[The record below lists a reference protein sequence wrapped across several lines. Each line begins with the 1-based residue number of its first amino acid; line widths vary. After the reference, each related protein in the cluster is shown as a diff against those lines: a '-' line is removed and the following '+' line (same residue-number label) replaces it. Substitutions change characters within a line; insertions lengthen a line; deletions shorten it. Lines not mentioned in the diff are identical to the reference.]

1 MTMYRIVSLLM
12 SWAVDHIQLLF
23 VIMLSVC
30 TAGSIIL
37 FRRVKED
44 IREMNRDFD
53 KEKYQRKNNRN
64 KRYRK

>member
-1 MTMYRIVSLLM
+1 MTIYRIVSLLM

-30 TAGSIIL
+30 TVGSIIL
-37 FRRVKED
+37 FRKVKED
-44 IREMNRDFD
+44 IREINRDFD